1 MKIFS
6 KLRIWKKVLCSNPIM
21 FLDSTGT
28 ISRKVK
34 GQKAPFLYSMVAHDP
49 NNKCIVPIIEWVST
63 ATNHVNISKYLTTC
77 KYIFDDNS
85 ISYPHLIV
93 TDHSWAL
100 INAVLLSF
108 NQCNLQNYLNWSYI
122 IFVQKIDDLALKN
135 KMKVRIYLCSTHFL
149 KCIIKNSKLVKVEKE
164 IRRAFIY
171 FFTLVQNSTTLNQ
184 IEIYLINIH
193 NIFMSKEFDQS
204 VQYSLQ
210 TLASELKNRKL
221 NNIDIDNERSLPHER
236 ERDKNHEK
244 FVEESNIYF
253 VVDFDKKVRENSPW
267 NNYFN
272 ALVEQW
278 NQLLENRSSINKITL
293 NLLANPFYSP
303 GLFNL
308 IQRELHKLPLWTG
321 LFLTDLNF
329 SYNVKTRLT
338 NNPAENHFLQ
348 VKHRILNRRK
358 WLYCS
363 EIVAAFFNILLAKF
377 HKHYDD
383 EKTLIGS
390 SQTKLQA
397 TIHQD
402 VWKPEKRKRVKGV
415 YFDSCDLLHLK
426 ESNSAP
432 FNGLKFNELF
442 DQFNFTNNENLL
454 VEPIKLTGN
463 TENINDF
470 QQKND
475 DQSDNIH
482 KNFDENFQDSSGSS
496 SSAEDLEIHL
506 SEIDEE
512 KDASEVDEEI
522 LEWFSKLPISIE
534 ITKPPVATEVNEDV
548 NLGLDNQSFNLP
560 SLDTKLSE
568 SVEIPTNLNNTR
580 YSLENSKESFIGQYN
595 DTENILDDEEILKIL
610 KFEFCSFFEKKKN
623 IYEVIKKQFFSNSD
637 LFEKIILEIRAIEP
651 STIYSN
657 QHIEQKYDD
666 FKRNLQLDDHL
677 YPVFSTGDGACLYH
691 SIALII
697 FGTESFTFLIKL
709 CSIYMLL
716 KNEEYFRKGC
726 ESWDISFEQFVVDS
740 CKWGE
745 YGKDLNVI
753 SIEIF
758 LNRNILCYNQSKNP
772 LTPVLYNFSQRI
784 NKNPIL
790 LGLVREHFFPILSK
804 FDSFKPFKKHND
816 VDVCSFKGMEKF
828 SHI

>member
-1 MKIFS
+1 MKIFT
-6 KLRIWKKVLCSNPIM
+6 KLRIWKKVSCSNPIM

-34 GQKAPFLYSMVAHDP
+34 GQKSPFLYSMVVHDQE
-49 NNKCIVPIIEWVST
+49 NKCIIPIIEWVST

-77 KYIFDDNS
+77 KDIFDDNS
-85 ISYPHLIV
+85 ISYPRLIV

-122 IFVQKIDDLALKN
+122 IFVQKIDDLALKR

-149 KCIIKNSKLVKVEKE
+149 KCIIKNSKLIKIEKE

-171 FFTLVQNSTTLNQ
+171 FFTLIQNSTALNQ

-193 NIFMSKEFDQS
+193 NIFMSKDFDMS

-221 NNIDIDNERSLPHER
+221 NNVDIDNERSLPHER

-244 FVEESNIYF
+244 FIEESNIYF
-253 VVDFDKKVRENSPW
+253 VVDFDKKVKENSPW

-272 ALVEQW
+272 ILIEQW
-278 NQLLENRSSINKITL
+278 NEHLENRSILNKKTL
-293 NLLANPFYSP
+293 NLRANPFYSP
-303 GLFNL
+303 SLFNL
-308 IQRELHKLPLWTG
+308 IHRELHKLPLWTG
-321 LFLTDLNF
+321 LFLADLNF
-329 SYNVKTRLT
+329 SYIIKTRLT

-390 SQTKLQA
+390 SKTHS
-397 TIHQD
+397 TVHQD
-402 VWKPEKRKRVKGV
+402 VWKPEKRNRVKGV

-432 FNGLKFNELF
+432 FNVMKFNELF
-442 DQFNFTNNENLL
+442 DQFNLKNYENSLDK
-454 VEPIKLTGN
+454 PIILTEI
-463 TENINDF
+463 TENIKDF
-470 QQKND
+470 QHEND
-475 DQSDNIH
+475 DLSENIH
-482 KNFDENFQDSSGSS
+482 QNFNQNFQNSSGSS
-496 SSAEDLEIHL
+496 SSAEDSEIHL
-506 SEIDEE
+506 SEIDEV
-512 KDASEVDEEI
+512 KDASQVDEEI
-522 LEWFSKLPISIE
+522 LEWFSRLPISIE
-534 ITKPPVATEVNEDV
+534 ATQPSDTVYEFK
-548 NLGLDNQSFNLP
+548 NLGFDNQSLNMPP
-560 SLDTKLSE
+560 SDTKLTG
-568 SVEIPTNLNNTR
+568 SVEILGNL
-580 YSLENSKESFIGQYN
+580 KESFCEQSN
-595 DTENILDDEEILKIL
+595 ETENILDDEEILKML
-610 KFEFCSFFEKKKN
+610 KFEFCSFIEKKNKN
-623 IYEVIKKQFFSNSD
+623 YDAIKKQFLSNSD
-637 LFEKIILEIRAIEP
+637 LFDKIILEIRAIEP

-657 QHIEQKYDD
+657 QHIDKKYADY
-666 FKRNLQLDDHL
+666 KRSLQLDDHL
-677 YPVFSTGDGACLYH
+677 YAVFSTGDGACLYH

-697 FGTESFTFLIKL
+697 FGTETFSFLIKL

-726 ESWDISFEQFVVDS
+726 ESWDITFEKFVLDS

-772 LTPVLYNFSQRI
+772 LTPVLYNFSQRT

-790 LGLVREHFFPILSK
+790 LGLVTEHFFPVLSK
-804 FDSFKPFKKHND
+804 FDSFKPFKKHTD
-816 VDVCSFKGMEKF
+816 VDLCSFKGIEKF
-828 SHI
+828 AL